1 MSLFVFMKYAEKL
14 KNNMLYRQNAFTL
27 LGVAH
32 FNYNNIVRGR
42 QSLERIILE
51 RKEETMAEVQKI
63 IEQIEEIATDS
74 VKIAN
79 FGEQLVQINPKLAE
93 SLEFILGVELQEKH
107 RREENANKI

>member
-14 KNNMLYRQNAFTL
+14 KSNMLYRQNAFTL

-51 RKEETMAEVQKI
+51 RKEKTMAEVHEI
-63 IEQIEEIATDS
+63 IEKIEEIATDS

-79 FGEQLVQINPKLAE
+79 FAEQLVKNNPKLAE

-107 RREENANKI
+107 RREEDANKI